1 MYTAGW
7 REALWCSTQKVSSA
21 RAQTWTTC
29 SGVEWTSHEA
39 ITAEISLKKKR
50 KFQEAFRPRTQKTCL
65 ENFFENFK
73 KSKFQK
79 IGNPHNVVRLL
90 KIILTHRNM
99 IIWQP
104 RSGNSELFQHIWVG
118 KNFFNLINNN
128 IKRIYSVNNFP
139 KRIQM

>member
-1 MYTAGW
+1 MYTPGW
-7 REALWCSTQKVSSA
+7 REALWCSTEKASSA

-29 SGVEWTSHEA
+29 SGVKWTSHEA
-39 ITAEISLKKKR
+39 ITAEISLKKTEGQERKR
-50 KFQEAFRPRTQKTCL
+50 LALKIFLRILKNQS
-65 ENFFENFK
+65 FK
-73 KSKFQK
+73 KLG
-79 IGNPHNVVRLL
+79 IHI
-90 KIILTHRNM
+90 IILTHCNM

-104 RSGNSELFQHIWVG
+104 WRGNSELFQHIWVG